1 MNNSDSTQ
9 VTFSQVYND
18 VKQALDGMADA
29 LKVGAEHVYTV
40 IVRQQLVD
48 SITYLLSYVVIIGFC
63 FGLFKIGEA
72 MRLKEVKKQSYN
84 IDDNYLFVYVLS
96 GLCGVLFLLMFAATI
111 DNVITGFFNP
121 EYGAI
126 MEIKSFVK

>member
-48 SITYLLSYVVIIGFC
+48 SITYLLSYVVIIGISLALYKKGCAIQSKDDDDERLIPLYMFSGV
-63 FGLFKIGEA
+63 FAIIFVALFA
-72 MRLKEVKKQSYN
+72 V
-84 IDDNYLFVYVLS
+84 
-96 GLCGVLFLLMFAATI
+96 TI
-111 DNVITGFFNP
+111 SDVVTGFFNP